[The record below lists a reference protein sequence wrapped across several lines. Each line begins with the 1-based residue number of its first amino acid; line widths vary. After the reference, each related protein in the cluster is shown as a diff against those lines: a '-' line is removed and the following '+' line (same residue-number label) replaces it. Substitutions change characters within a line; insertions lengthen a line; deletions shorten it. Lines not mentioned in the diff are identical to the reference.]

1 MDQAVLSLR
10 DVTLRYGDRVAVRG
24 LSLGVRRGEVLGL
37 LGPNGSGK
45 SSTLAAIAGS
55 LPPARGTIQICGRCE
70 RDDPMG
76 YRRLLG
82 LVPQDLALFD
92 DLGCAQNLSFFGRL
106 YGLAGRALKR
116 RVEEVLDLV
125 RLADVARRPVRT
137 FSGGMKRRLN
147 LACAVLHRPALLLL
161 DEPTVGLDLA
171 ARDAVFAI
179 LRRLRDEGCGLV
191 FATHHLEEA
200 ERLCDRLAILDRGAL
215 LALGTLDELYPRQ
228 GSGLSGKARLERL
241 FVDLTARGVA

>member
-1 MDQAVLSLR
+1 
-10 DVTLRYGDRVAVRG
+10 
-24 LSLGVRRGEVLGL
+24 
-37 LGPNGSGK
+37 
-45 SSTLAAIAGS
+45 
-55 LPPARGTIQICGRCE
+55 
-70 RDDPMG
+70 MG

-200 ERLCDRLAILDRGAL
+200 ERLCDRVAILDRGTL
-215 LALGTLDELYPRQ
+215 LALGTLDELYTLCESTRPSAQRRRWTSCIL
-228 GSGLSGKARLERL
+228 G
-241 FVDLTARGVA
+241 RGRDCPAKHAWSDCSWT